1 MTTIFGTDISSFQHG
16 LDLSRLAAAA
26 FVIAKTTEGTYY
38 TDADYDGWRRQAAAL
53 GKTFAWYHFLS
64 GEDVHAQVAHCLAH
78 VGDKALPGM
87 LDVEPTGNYT
97 PTLAQAL
104 AWIDAAHAAGLNLR
118 LAYIPRWLHQQWDSP
133 SLSGLVSRDVYL
145 VSSSYPGGS
154 GTPAALYPGG
164 GAAGWLPYG
173 GVTPLIYQFTSQASD
188 GGMDLDYNAFRG
200 TLAELQ
206 QILGGG
212 DMPLTQADADLLVNA
227 MLAKLPAA
235 TAAATYDYGRESV
248 TVMVNGKPQVVKNVP
263 FGQLAHGAWVAT
275 NDPTG
280 GLEQMRG
287 QVNDLFHRPR
297 FQPVD
302 LDALAASVATLVK
315 TEIERAIAA
324 DLPADQIATQLAEAV
339 VNTLTVTLGTKTQAL
354 AQTSAPAPVKS

>member
-1 MTTIFGTDISSFQHG
+1 MTTIFGTDISSFQSG
-16 LDLSRLAAAA
+16 LDLSRLTFAS

-53 GKTFAWYHFLS
+53 GKTFAWYAFMS

-78 VGDKALPGM
+78 VGDKTLPGM

-118 LAYIPRWLHQQWDSP
+118 LAYIPRWLHQQWGSP
-133 SLSGLVSRDVYL
+133 SLSGLSSRDVNL

-154 GTPAALYPGG
+154 GTPEALYPGD
-164 GAAGWLPYG
+164 AANGWRPYG

-212 DMPLTQADADLLVNA
+212 DMPLTQVDADLLVA
-227 MLAKLPAA
+227 AILAKLPLA
-235 TAAATYDYGRESV
+235 TAKEVYRYGEESV
-248 TVMVNGKPQVVKNVP
+248 TVIGPDGKPQVLENVP
-263 FGQLAHGAWVAT
+263 LGHLAHGAHEAT
-275 NDPTG
+275 VNPGG

-287 QVNDLFHRPR
+287 QVNNLFHRAAYDATA
-297 FQPVD
+297 FAAAVTPVIQQ
-302 LDALAASVATLVK
+302 AVK
-315 TEIERAIAA
+315 SG
-324 DLPADQIATQLAEAV
+324 LPADQVAAQIAALVPDHIA
-339 VNTLTVTLGTKTQAL
+339 LTVSSK
-354 AQTSAPAPVKS
+354 